1 MVYAEVHSPECT
13 APRKKRLRGRCF
25 CAPTVTALAASL
37 SMRTQAGGVLQSV
50 HRPQV
55 LLTMRTKG
63 KVQTTRRTRGPAAHR
78 YTHLEGLT
86 HVSQCRSQALLGRCS
101 QASKRRRSA
110 RQRVAVT
117 IVRCVPTPVAGT
129 ALSPP
134 RVRRAIRGVGKG
146 HARQRRRR
154 HTTTPTPGSNGL
166 HSGRRVVGAR
176 TG

>member
-1 MVYAEVHSPECT
+1 MYRAAEAAAQGALFVCSHCHCPHGFPQHATPGWRCIPVDSST
-13 APRKKRLRGRCF
+13 AGPG
-25 CAPTVTALAASL
+25 A
-37 SMRTQAGGVLQSV
+37 MR
-50 HRPQV
+50 
-55 LLTMRTKG
+55 MYG
-63 KVQTTRRTRGPAAHR
+63 KVQTQQRTRGPAAHR

-86 HVSQCRSQALLGRCS
+86 HISQCRSQALLGRCS

-176 TG
+176 TV